1 MTGGPVHLTGPSL
14 AAVTASPHLPAL
26 AGGVQ
31 RRCRSSGACFFDH
44 GSAAGSWQIRTS
56 PSGRAR
62 LIWLV
67 VGVLAAYQ
75 RHYFA
80 NSDTSCAKASTIA
93 ATVLSGPLNYAGINR
108 KVKNCKVPQ
117 PSR

>member
-1 MTGGPVHLTGPSL
+1 
-14 AAVTASPHLPAL
+14 
-26 AGGVQ
+26 
-31 RRCRSSGACFFDH
+31 
-44 GSAAGSWQIRTS
+44 
-56 PSGRAR
+56 

-75 RHYFA
+75 RHYLA

-93 ATVLSGPLNYAGINR
+93 VTVLAGPLNYAGINR

-117 PSR
+117 PSRKSTWLTSSAAADERSATPQATSRSTRLT